1 MGNCINA
8 APNEVAIISGCT
20 GSRKVVGQCDF
31 AFWCC
36 NRVDTLELKLLT
48 LEVRS
53 INAETNAGVKLN
65 VVGVCQLKVD
75 SHLYDANGKATDDI
89 NEEMIDKACQHFL
102 GRSDWEVRDAL
113 LKTMEGHQR
122 QILGTMT
129 VEEIYKDRETFA
141 ENTKESVT
149 DDLKGLGY
157 KLVSYTIQDIS
168 DNNGYMDALGA
179 TKSAETFR
187 LAQEGKA
194 NNEAIGRKNASL
206 AKAEADKVE
215 CEQACRKTIAMNAEM
230 QKQFE
235 SEKEL
240 NLKKECYKAEVNT
253 ARANTEAYYATER
266 AIQQQTIIKAQTQQ
280 LVEESTIML
289 EVTKLEAERQKKE
302 AEGLSKGHLIEE
314 QNKAAGLIAKA
325 EAAAKQISLQGNAE
339 GEALAAR
346 GKAEAEVLKKRAEAY
361 REFGQ
366 AAITQAIVDSL
377 PDITAQVGKSYSQ
390 VKSMT
395 ILSNDQQG
403 GTLTG
408 DISSVL
414 SSLPIA
420 LKEISGI
427 DMNKGLK
434 KMIEG
439 QSSKTAA

>member
-53 INAETNAGVKLN
+53 TNAETNAGVKLN

-75 SHLYDANGKATDDI
+75 SHLLDGNGKATDMI

-141 ENTKESVT
+141 TNTKESVT

-168 DNNGYMDALGA
+168 DHNGYMDALGA

-187 LAQEGKA
+187 LAQEGRA
-194 NNEAIGRKNASL
+194 NNEAIGRKNSSM
-206 AKAEADKVE
+206 AKAEAEKVQ
-215 CEQACRKTIAMNAEM
+215 CEQECLKVIAMNSEM
-230 QKQFE
+230 QKQYE

-240 NLKKECYKAEVNT
+240 NLKKEHYKAEVNT
-253 ARANTEAYYATER
+253 ARANTEAYYATEK
-266 AIQQQTIIKAQTQQ
+266 AIQKQTIVKAQTQQ

-289 EVTKLEAERQKKE
+289 EVTKIEAERQKKE
-302 AEGLSKGHLIEE
+302 AEGLSKGKLIEE

-325 EAAAKQISLQGNAE
+325 RAAASQISLQGKAE

-346 GKAEAEVLKKRAEAY
+346 GKAEAEVLRKRAEAY
-361 REFGQ
+361 KEFGQ

-414 SSLPIA
+414 SSLPVA

>member
-1 MGNCINA
+1 MGNCFNA
-8 APNEVAIISGCT
+8 KPNEVAIVSGIN
-20 GSRKVVGQCDF
+20 GSNKYIGKCGFRF
-31 AFWCC
+31 YFC
-36 NRVDTLELKLLT
+36 NRLDVLPLSLMT

-53 INAETNAGVKLN
+53 VNAETNAGVKLN

-75 SHLYDANGKATDDI
+75 AHKLDQNGRATEEI

-102 GRSDWEVRDAL
+102 GRSEWEVRDAL

-141 ENTKESVT
+141 QNTKDSVT

-168 DNNGYMDALGA
+168 DNHGYMDALGA

-187 LAQEGKA
+187 IAQEGKA
-194 NNEAIGRKNASL
+194 ENEAKGKQNS
-206 AKAEADKVE
+206 AKARAEADRVQ
-215 CEQACRKTIAMNAEM
+215 CEQECNKVIFMNAEL
-230 QKQFE
+230 QKQYE
-235 SEKEL
+235 SEKKL
-240 NLKKECYKAEVNT
+240 NLKKEHYKTEVN
-253 ARANTEAYYATER
+253 ASRANTEALYLTEK
-266 AIQQQTIIKAQTQQ
+266 AIQQQTVIKAQTLQM
-280 LVEESTIML
+280 VEQSKVML
-289 EVTKLEAERQKKE
+289 DVTKNEAERQRKE
-302 AEGLSKGHLIEE
+302 AEGVSKGELIEE
-314 QNKAAGLIAKA
+314 TNKAKGLEAKA
-325 EAAAKQISLQGNAE
+325 RAAAEQIKLQGEAEGAALLARGNAE
-339 GEALAAR
+339 AEALKKKADAYQQFGEA
-346 GKAEAEVLKKRAEAY
+346 
-361 REFGQ
+361 
-366 AAITQAIVDSL
+366 AIAQAIVDSL
-377 PDITAQVGKSYSQ
+377 PAITGKVGDAYAN

-414 SSLPIA
+414 SSLPVA

-427 DMNKGLK
+427 DVNKGLK

-439 QSSKTAA
+439 DSSKK

>member
-20 GSRKVVGQCDF
+20 GSKKVVGQCDF

-36 NRVDTLELKLLT
+36 NRVDKLELKLMT

-53 INAETNAGVKLN
+53 VNAETNAGVKLN

-75 SHLYDANGKATDDI
+75 SHLLDSSGRATDQI
-89 NEEMIDKACQHFL
+89 NEDMIDKACQHFL

-141 ENTKESVT
+141 QNTKESVT
-149 DDLKGLGY
+149 EDLNGLGY

-187 LAQEGKA
+187 IAQEGKA
-194 NNEAIGRKNASL
+194 QNEAVGRKNAAM
-206 AKAEADKVE
+206 AKVEADKVQ
-215 CEQACRKTIAMNAEM
+215 CEQECKKVIFMNSEL
-230 QKQFE
+230 QKQYE
-235 SEKEL
+235 SEKQL
-240 NLKKECYKAEVNT
+240 NLKKEHYKSEVN
-253 ARANTEAYYATER
+253 ASKANTEALYETEK
-266 AIQQQTIIKAQTQQ
+266 AIQKQTIVKAQTQQ
-280 LVEESTIML
+280 LVEESQIML
-289 EVTKLEAERQKKE
+289 EVTKNEAERQKKE
-302 AEGLSKGHLIEE
+302 AEGQSLGQLIAER
-314 QNKAAGLIAKA
+314 NKAAGLEARA
-325 EAAAKQISLQGNAE
+325 QAAATQIRLQGEAE
-339 GEALAAR
+339 GAALRAK
-346 GKAEAEVLKKRAEAY
+346 GKAEADVLKKRAEAY
-361 REFGQ
+361 LEFGQ
-366 AAITQAIVDSL
+366 AAITQAIVDAL
-377 PDITAQVGKSYSQ
+377 PEISGKVGDAYAN

-414 SSLPIA
+414 STLPIA
-420 LKEISGI
+420 LKEVAGV
-427 DMNKGLK
+427 DLNKGLRK
-434 KMIEG
+434 FIEG
-439 QSSKTAA
+439 EAKGTTA